1 MPRTAI
7 TIQTPTAAM
16 ITPTYGAADQAN
28 GNSIALTGDGLL
40 LHVKN
45 TNGATR
51 TLTLTTTNTSSGFAL
66 TSPTYVI
73 PATTGDKMIAL
84 SSNELGALAV
94 ANVLQ
99 LDWTADTGVTIAVL
113 KMR

>member
-7 TIQTPTAAM
+7 TIQTPTTAF

-28 GNSIALTGDGLL
+28 GNSVATTGSGLL

-51 TLTLTTTNTSSGFAL
+51 TLTLTTTNTSNGFAL

-73 PATTGDKMIAL
+73 PLTTGDKMIAL
-84 SSNELGALAV
+84 SSAEVGALAI
-94 ANVLQ
+94 AGVLQ
-99 LDWTADTGVTIAVL
+99 LDWTADTGVTIAVIA
-113 KMR
+113 MR